1 MALSN
6 LTIVVEKEGKPP
18 TETDNQNNK
27 VELPQFESE
36 SSSRNLKA
44 MFNPSRLSVSRSVQ
58 WQSQDVAKRD
68 NPEMHHTGAPPTTLN
83 VELFFDTYDSPSRNK
98 ESVRI
103 HTDKLLGLATVDGDK
118 HRPPICRLTWGSDHA
133 FFQGVVEQLQLQF
146 TLFMEDGKPVR
157 ATATCTFKSW
167 KANIKDLQDQNLMSS
182 DVAKVWVVKHGQTL
196 STIATQEYGD
206 PRLWRPIARANNIDN
221 PMKLRPGAVLVLPAL
236 RNS

>member
-6 LTIVVEKEGKPP
+6 LIIVVEKAGKSP
-18 TETDNQNNK
+18 TETDNQGNK
-27 VELPQFESE
+27 VDSPQFESE
-36 SSSRNLKA
+36 SSNRNVKA
-44 MFNPSRLSVSRSVQ
+44 MFNPNRLSVSRSVQ

-83 VELFFDTYDSPSRNK
+83 VELLFDTYDSPSRNK
-98 ESVRI
+98 ESVRT
-103 HTDKLLGLATVDGDK
+103 HTDKLLALATVDGDK
-118 HRPPICRLTWGSDHA
+118 HRPPICRLTWGSNHT

-146 TLFMEDGKPVR
+146 TLFVEDGTPVR

-167 KANIKDLQDQNLMSS
+167 KPNIKDLKDQNLMSS

-196 STIATQEYGD
+196 ATIATQEYGD
-206 PRLWRPIARANNIDN
+206 PRMWRPIAQANRIDN
-221 PMKLRPGAVLVLPAL
+221 PMTLRPGAVLVLPAL